1 MREIILGQGTKNDI
15 MEIMAWM
22 TNIFK
27 VMPTAA
33 WISNKRIKFFF
44 GFYSSNVSC
53 FAIIN
58 DVMMN
63 NFVIRITLQW
73 NN

>member
-33 WISNKRIKFFF
+33 WISTERIKFFF
-44 GFYSSNVSC
+44 WFL
-53 FAIIN
+53 F
-58 DVMMN
+58 
-63 NFVIRITLQW
+63 F
-73 NN
+73 